1 MNFELPTATKCKLVD
16 IDILSM
22 KNRPPDSNPGVAL
35 AFTAELPNS
44 ALIMLDGFLR
54 GMLYTKQAGGETQK
68 PLDGVEPVSDM
79 PNLTQ
84 IGQSIGRFSWAGEQ
98 TGCTITFDFGLGGK
112 SNIVLSD
119 VKVDALHVTP
129 KEGGTTTWQWKC
141 EINDVSEA
149 EFGKI
154 ATFKSRDVQLLLA
167 PPQVEQQ
174 DIDDE
179 PPPLKPAKA
188 AKGAKKGGNLQP
200 QEAWPF
206 PNKPPAQTPEEA
218 FAGTAKH

>member
-44 ALIMLDGFLR
+44 ALTMLDGFLR
-54 GMLYTKQAGGETQK
+54 GMLYTKQAGGDAQK
-68 PLDGVEPVSDM
+68 GLDGVEPVSDL

-84 IGQSIGRFSWAGEQ
+84 IGQKIGRFSWLGEQ
-98 TGCTITFDFGLGGK
+98 TGCTLTFDFGLGGK
-112 SNIVLSD
+112 SNIVLGD
-119 VKVDALHVTP
+119 VKVDALHITP

-154 ATFKSRDVQLLLA
+154 ATFKSRDVQLLIAL
-167 PPQVEQQ
+167 PDVEQQ
-174 DIDDE
+174 DLEDD
-179 PPPLKPAKA
+179 PPPQQPARRGRKPKA
-188 AKGAKKGGNLQP
+188 ATSEPEG
-200 QEAWPF
+200 EWPF
-206 PNKPPAQTPEEA
+206 PGDGPGEQTPESA
-218 FAGTAKH
+218 FVGTASD

>member
-54 GMLYTKQAGGETQK
+54 GMLYTKQANASDTQVA
-68 PLDGVEPVSDM
+68 LDGVEPVSDM
-79 PNLTQ
+79 PNLTK

-112 SNIVLSD
+112 SNIVLGD

-141 EINDVSEA
+141 EINDLDEA
-149 EFGKI
+149 EFGKL
-154 ATFKSRDVQLLLA
+154 ATFKSRDVQLLIAL
-167 PPQVEQQ
+167 PEVEQQ
-174 DIDDE
+174 DLDDE
-179 PPPLKPAKA
+179 PAPQKPAKA
-188 AKGAKKGGNLQP
+188 PKGGKLKP
-200 QEAWPF
+200 AEAWPF
-206 PNKPPAQTPEEA
+206 PGDGPAQTPEES
-218 FAGTAKH
+218 FAATAKH